1 MNAASRR
8 RPTVMIATGLLLW
21 VAGGCSPPGS
31 SARPS
36 RDESKKL
43 EPGILRAVDL
53 LPELGLMRRLTEAE
67 VPNYQGPDFR
77 GACGRVIAQPEA
89 ANRLAVAFVGE
100 QATLSQIIVEL
111 DAEEAGELIG
121 NLKEDSPAGCDP
133 QVVRTPE
140 GQVQTYVQG
149 PLVDIGEVGDER
161 VASRGTVE
169 VEGTRVNLLT
179 ILIRSGGLLLFGLV
193 STETQLG
200 PDAVQRLAQVMDAQ
214 FEELTS

>member
-1 MNAASRR
+1 
-8 RPTVMIATGLLLW
+8 MIATGLFLW
-21 VAGGCSPPGS
+21 IAAGCSPPGS

-53 LPELGLMRRLTEAE
+53 LPVPELGLMRRLTEAE

-77 GACGRVIAQPEA
+77 GACGRVMAQPEA

-100 QATLSQIIVEL
+100 QATLSQVIVEL

-121 NLKEDSPAGCDP
+121 NLKEDSPAACDP
-133 QVVRTPE
+133 QVIRTPQ

-193 STETQLG
+193 STETQLD
-200 PDAVQRLAQVMDAQ
+200 PDAVQRLAQLMGTQ

>member
-1 MNAASRR
+1 
-8 RPTVMIATGLLLW
+8 MIATGLLLW
-21 VAGGCSPPGS
+21 IAAGCSPPGS
-31 SARPS
+31 AARPS

-53 LPELGLMRRLTEAE
+53 LPVTELGPMRRLTEAE

-77 GACGRVIAQPEA
+77 GACGQVIAQPET

-100 QATLSQIIVEL
+100 QATISEVIVEL
-111 DAEEAGELIG
+111 DAEEAGDLIG
-121 NLKEDSPAGCDP
+121 NLKEDSPADCDP
-133 QVVRTPE
+133 QVTRPPQ

-169 VEGTRVNLLT
+169 VEGTKVNLLT

-200 PDAVQRLAQVMDAQ
+200 PDAVQRVAQAMDAQ
-214 FEELTS
+214 FEELAS